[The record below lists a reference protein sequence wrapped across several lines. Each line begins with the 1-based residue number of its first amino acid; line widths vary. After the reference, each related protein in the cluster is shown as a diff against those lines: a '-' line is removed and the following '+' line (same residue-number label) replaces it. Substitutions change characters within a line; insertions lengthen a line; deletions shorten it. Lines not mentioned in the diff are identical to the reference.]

1 MGYESSGKDSQ
12 KIISALE
19 AHYKDIHYYLN
30 FSNPVELMV
39 AAILSAQTRDTTVNA
54 ITPALFKRYRSA
66 NDYANSTEEE
76 MLKYV
81 KGVFYA
87 KNKASN
93 IIKACRII
101 EDKYGGKVPDSMEEL
116 IELPGIG
123 RKTANTILI
132 NAYGIVEGIPVDT
145 WVIKLAYRMGLS
157 ESKNPDIIEKDL
169 EKIVDKKYWNN
180 ISYILKEHGKQICGT
195 VPKCSSCFLKEMCPK
210 NGVAKSE

>member
-12 KIISALE
+12 KIISTLE
-19 AHYKDIHYYLN
+19 AHYKGIHYYLN
-30 FSNPVELMV
+30 FGNPVELMV

-54 ITPALFKRYRSA
+54 MTPALFKRYRSA
-66 NDYANSTEEE
+66 KDYANSTEEE

-93 IIKACRII
+93 IIKACKII

-116 IELPGIG
+116 VELPGIG

-169 EKIVDKKYWNN
+169 EKIVDKKYWKN

-195 VPKCSSCFLKEMCPK
+195 VPKCSSCFLKGICPK